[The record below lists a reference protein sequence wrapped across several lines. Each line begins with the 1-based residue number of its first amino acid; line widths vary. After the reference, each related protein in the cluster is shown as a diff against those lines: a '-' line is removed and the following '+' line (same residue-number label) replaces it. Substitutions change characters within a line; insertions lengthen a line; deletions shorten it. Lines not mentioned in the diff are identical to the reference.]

1 MDRRKFLGVGLA
13 AFAVMM
19 APTTDIEAVDFR
31 ATKPAAW
38 ESEKTADGII
48 ALYGKKGTENAVK
61 AAGIAKGGSTAG
73 KMIDSDAK
81 NFSFKAPKL
90 AENGGSIPITI
101 KSKLDLESVAFFQD
115 ANPRCL
121 STVFTIPVGAII
133 EYDFRVKMRQTAPVM
148 VVGKVRGKDEY
159 HFSRKEID
167 VSIGGCGG

>member
-13 AFAVMM
+13 AFAAIV
-19 APTTDIEAVDFR
+19 APTTDLSAVDFR
-31 ATKPAAW
+31 ATIPAAW
-38 ESEKTADGII
+38 EAEKTANGIV
-48 ALYGKKGTENAVK
+48 ALYGKKGTADAVK
-61 AAGIAKGGSTAG
+61 AAGIAKGGSTSG
-73 KMIDSDAK
+73 KKIDSDAK

-101 KSKLDLESVAFFQD
+101 KSSLDLESIAFFQD

-121 STVFTIPVGAII
+121 STVFTVPVDGII
-133 EYDFRVKMRQTAPVM
+133 EYDFRIKMRQTAPVM
-148 VVGKVRGKDEY
+148 IVGKVRGKDEY